1 MPLWKSPCTSLLF
14 CHLHWDKALPLPA
27 RVQVNGWQ
35 QGLRSLHS
43 PGPARSPTAGGS
55 PEGIAGHNPLL
66 LWAGKAAPLPVL
78 LLFSHHSQTC
88 LGATRKCISMSNGSA
103 RGLTISWL
111 LYQVQSQV
119 THPITRPCQQAVMR
133 ICMTKLKKNGAKQ
146 NECSSSSPPMHHL
159 QVLDCWANAG
169 LWNNHLL
176 MLVFSYTAAGL
187 LPWNTLER
195 REHL

>member
-1 MPLWKSPCTSLLF
+1 MQPPAAR
-14 CHLHWDKALPLPA
+14 ALPAPPA
-27 RVQVNGWQ
+27 PGSLQR
-35 QGLRSLHS
+35 GLLSTTPCS
-43 PGPARSPTAGGS
+43 SC
-55 PEGIAGHNPLL
+55 PELL
-66 LWAGKAAPLPVL
+66 LPGWERSHHSGDGCKAAPPPVL

-88 LGATRKCISMSNGSA
+88 LGVTRKCISTSNGSA
-103 RGLTISWL
+103 QEPTISWL

-119 THPITRPCQQAVMR
+119 SHPITSPCQQAVMR
-133 ICMTKLKKNGAKQ
+133 ICMTKQKTNGAKQ

-159 QVLDCWANAG
+159 QVLDCWANLG